1 MYQIKINNMKFYAHI
16 GFFPEEKKLG
26 QNLEIDLVVK
36 MVTFAQD
43 DELASTVSYAD
54 FYQAI
59 ADIVAESRVD
69 LIETL
74 AQTIITEIKALD
86 ETKIQ
91 TVWVSIRKM
100 AVPIDGI
107 FDSVEIE
114 MEG

>member
-1 MYQIKINNMKFYAHI
+1 MYQIKINNMKFHAHI
-16 GFFPEEKKLG
+16 GFFSEEKKLG

-36 MVTFAQD
+36 MMTPAQD

-54 FYQAI
+54 FYQVI
-59 ADIVAESRVD
+59 ASIVAESRVD

-74 AQTIITEIKALD
+74 AQTIITEIRALD

-91 TVWVSIRKM
+91 TVKVRIRKL

-107 FDSVEIE
+107 FDSVEVE